1 LGEPPVQLLLRLQV
15 VLLIGLRD
23 IAIAQWEKE
32 HPDVNV
38 FEDEDLEV
46 TSVLEI
52 NIDEQIAAVT
62 EALEGASG

>member
-1 LGEPPVQLLLRLQV
+1 M
-15 VLLIGLRD
+15 IGLRD